1 MKNELNKKPYR
12 FLVSNVLKRAL
23 VLMALLHSSFF
34 ILHSSFK
41 NILHSSFKNILHSS
55 FISAQEPQKGKASYY
70 SKRATGARTSSG
82 ERLHHDSLTCAHRT
96 HPFGTMLKVTNI
108 QNGRSVVVK
117 VTDRGPFGRGRI
129 IDLSYRAARELG
141 MLSQGVAM
149 VTVELAN
156 ELLIPFK
163 PKDEKH
169 LYEID
174 FESQPTTTSSPS
186 IVPIWQDL
194 KDAHKKESKPLHK
207 LGDATSK
214 STTTNTTQHPV
225 TTDKQPKQHSS
236 TSVFDEIDKNP
247 NKSRVSQKRNAK

>member
-34 ILHSSFK
+34 
-41 NILHSSFKNILHSS
+41 ILHSSFKNILHSS

-149 VTVELAN
+149 VTVEPAN

-174 FESQPTTTSSPS
+174 FESRPTTTSSPS

-214 STTTNTTQHPV
+214 STTTNTQHPV

>member
-1 MKNELNKKPYR
+1 MI
-12 FLVSNVLKRAL
+12 
-23 VLMALLHSSFF
+23 ALLHSSFF
-34 ILHSSFK
+34 ILHSSLLIF
-41 NILHSSFKNILHSS
+41 NSSLIR
-55 FISAQEPQKGKASYY
+55 AQQPQKGKASYY

-149 VTVELAN
+149 VTVEPAN

-214 STTTNTTQHPV
+214 STTTNTLHPV

>member
-1 MKNELNKKPYR
+1 MKNEVNKKPYR

-149 VTVELAN
+149 VTVEPAN

-174 FESQPTTTSSPS
+174 FESRPTTTSSPS